1 MMNAD
6 GVTITRHLIEA
17 SQIVGR
23 LVNRGIPT
31 EIDDLRTSF
40 YSVPTG
46 GRFSVNDF
54 LQGLKILHSIGL
66 VEYVSGTLSALPAL
80 ARYCEMPLN
89 GAIEQVVFS
98 YIVDSRA
105 LWLHAGMLDDGTF
118 ASEVV
123 PTDSLR
129 WMDGLLDDRI
139 LRDEILLA
147 AARKVDSERM
157 AKVGLLGELAVISA
171 IKASY
176 KDRGRVDLDSSIRHV
191 SMISDELGYDIQC
204 STVDGQSL
212 RKLEVKTCSEVGELR
227 IYLTRNEC
235 RRGLTD
241 SEWRLVVCTL
251 KGDEVEVAGWCL
263 IGHVREA
270 LPLDGGKWRGRWET
284 ASMVLST
291 SQIVPGLPLE

>member
-1 MMNAD
+1 MNAD
-6 GVTITRHLIEA
+6 DVIMTRHLIEA

-31 EIDDLRTSF
+31 EVEDLRTSF
-40 YSVPTG
+40 FSVPTG

-54 LQGLKILHSIGL
+54 LHGLKILHTIGL
-66 VEYVSGTLSALPAL
+66 VENVSGTLNALPAL

-98 YIVDSRA
+98 YIVDRRA
-105 LWLHAGMLDDGTF
+105 LWLYAGMLEDGAF

-123 PTDSLR
+123 PTDSLQ
-129 WMDGLLDDRI
+129 WMDSLLGDRI
-139 LRDEILLA
+139 LRDEVLLA
-147 AARKVDSERM
+147 AARKVDAERK
-157 AKVGLLGELAVISA
+157 ANIGLLGELAVISE
-171 IKASY
+171 IEASY
-176 KDRGRVDLDSSIRHV
+176 RDRGRVDLDTSIRHV

-204 STVDGQSL
+204 STVDGNSL
-212 RKLEVKTCSEVGELR
+212 RKLEIKTCSKVGDLR
-227 IYLTRNEC
+227 VYLTRNEC
-235 RRGLTD
+235 RRGLAD
-241 SEWRLVVCTL
+241 PEWRLVVCTL

-263 IGHVREA
+263 IGHLTEA

-284 ASMVLST
+284 ASLVLST